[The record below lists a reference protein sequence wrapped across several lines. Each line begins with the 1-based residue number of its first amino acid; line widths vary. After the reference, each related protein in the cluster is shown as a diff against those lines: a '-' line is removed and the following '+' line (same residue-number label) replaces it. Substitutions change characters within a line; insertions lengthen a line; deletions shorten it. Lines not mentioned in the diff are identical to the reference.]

1 MWSERGRRAWSR
13 LSQSASVRNG
23 VRALVFA
30 GAVGVTWLIG
40 SSAAQAHHGMDA
52 EAEAQRAEVATRV
65 ERTVFDRLLHPDACA
80 TPSQRQPGATEFV
93 NRTDVSQR
101 FELPPE
107 SCDSPDSR
115 ESRES
120 TDSDREP
127 ARHAAPDPQ
136 APPRSAPS
144 QLENSGGTANAAP
157 GNTVVGPLTE
167 PVRTVTDGKI
177 TAAAVDHTEGT
188 VTGLGAPLTDA
199 IRPVTDAAGTITRPV
214 TGQLPESPVTDE
226 ITDRVFPGL
235 GGTVDRL
242 VPLPPVA
249 GLPQGNQ
256 PAAPA
261 PPVAPGV
268 DQSTGSTSTVDLG
281 DEAYPG
287 GARQTGKKVGSST
300 VPNKP
305 VPAPLPAV
313 PGSGVISGYAMG
325 SSVPLPGGGA
335 TATVPAFPSHD
346 VSKSGASL
354 ATAHVAALRDLAG
367 EPAVSPD

>member
-40 SSAAQAHHGMDA
+40 SSAANAHHGMDA
-52 EAEAQRAEVATRV
+52 ESEAQRAEAVSSI
-65 ERTVFDRLLHPDACA
+65 ERLLQPGTCVM
-80 TPSQRQPGATEFV
+80 PSERQPGAAEYL
-93 NRTDVSQR
+93 NRADVSHR
-101 FELPPE
+101 FELTPVG
-107 SCDSPDSR
+107 CAGPDSR
-115 ESRES
+115 ESGKA
-120 TDSDREP
+120 DSGRDTVRN
-127 ARHAAPDPQ
+127 AAPDTQ
-136 APPRSAPS
+136 APPRSAPGR
-144 QLENSGGTANAAP
+144 LDNSRSATP
-157 GNTVVGPLTE
+157 DNTVVGTLTA
-167 PVRTVTDGKI
+167 PVRTATDGKI

-188 VTGLGAPLTDA
+188 VTELGVPLTDA
-199 IRPVTDAAGTITRPV
+199 VRPVTDTAGKITRPV
-214 TGQLPESPVTDE
+214 TDGLTTSPVTDE
-226 ITDRVFPGL
+226 ITDRVLPGL
-235 GGTVDRL
+235 GGTVDEL

-249 GLPQGNQ
+249 GLPQDNS

-268 DQSTGSTSTVDLG
+268 DQSSGTTSTVDLG
-281 DEAYPG
+281 DEAAPN
-287 GARQTGKKVGSST
+287 GARQTGNQVGTSKV
-300 VPNKP
+300 PHMP

-335 TATVPAFPSHD
+335 TATVPALLSHET
-346 VSKSGASL
+346 SKSGASL